1 MVGACAGP
9 PALSDLLR
17 KIHRWLLLPVVL
29 GLLWWIGRPLAGRAV
44 DLLVWA
50 GHQDVPTIDTA
61 TLATKLRG
69 KDPPLLLDVR
79 TAAEFAV
86 SHLPHAI
93 HVEPDA
99 DPVAA
104 VADLP
109 KGRLI
114 VTYCSVGWRSAEHAA
129 RLQAAGRRVRNLV
142 GSAFRWVN
150 EGRPLQDAEG
160 GKVTVVHPFNEVWG
174 YLVEPARRADY

>member
-1 MVGACAGP
+1 M
-9 PALSDLLR
+9 S
-17 KIHRWLLLPVVL
+17 
-29 GLLWWIGRPLAGRAV
+29 LLWWTGRPLAGRAV

-50 GHQDVPTIDTA
+50 GHQDVPTINTA
-61 TLATKLRG
+61 TLAIKLRG
-69 KDPPLLLDVR
+69 KKPPILLDVR
-79 TAAEFAV
+79 TAAEFAAG
-86 SHLPHAI
+86 HLPNAI

-114 VTYCSVGWRSAEHAA
+114 VTYCSVGWRSAKHAVK
-129 RLQAAGRRVRNLV
+129 LQAAGWPVRNLV

-150 EGRPLQDAEG
+150 EGRLLQDVKG
-160 GKVTVVHPFNEVWG
+160 GEVTVVHPFNEVWG
-174 YLVEPARRADY
+174 YLVEPARRAGY